1 MDLNSKKD
9 TLEYFSKK
17 YKSGISNLILLLNS
31 DIIDNKIEK
40 IKFLDLIAIIKK
52 DGFKNL
58 TKIMNENINE
68 YSNKVFKN
76 FIDIFFEAS
85 KKYDQYNE
93 LKTPNNVKFRDYME
107 IESKKTI
114 KQDFDNFVNI
124 LINSNQKFDIKVI
137 DKISKNLNINYELS
151 KEDIK
156 NHWYKNTFYY
166 LKNQFSDNPL
176 KINSS
181 SKEFDKFFISNLKN
195 NSDNFI
201 NSLEKLGNK
210 YSNTDQFKHIINLI
224 NNTIENN
231 NKKIN
236 KIDNIINILADINDK
251 TLYKIDL
258 LKEKINKNEIIYNEF
273 KEKSDNQ
280 DINKNKLIE
289 ANLMKEE
296 LNREINSNINEI
308 IELNKKL
315 EKNIKNLNPFNEYNI
330 DR

>member
-17 YKSGISNLILLLNS
+17 YKSGISNLTLLLNS

-68 YSNKVFKN
+68 YSNKGFKN

-85 KKYDQYNE
+85 KKYNQYNE
-93 LKTPNNVKFRDYME
+93 LKNSNNFKFLDYME
-107 IESKKTI
+107 EKSKKTI
-114 KQDFDNFVNI
+114 KEDFKNFVEI
-124 LINSNQKFDIKVI
+124 IINSNKKFDITLI
-137 DKISKNLNINYELS
+137 DKISKNLNIDYQLS
-151 KEDIK
+151 KTDIK
-156 NHWYKNTFYY
+156 NHWYQNTFYY
-166 LKNQFSDNPL
+166 LKNQFNNNDF
-176 KINSS
+176 K
-181 SKEFDKFFISNLKN
+181 KFDKFFISNLKN
-195 NSDNFI
+195 NSNEFI
-201 NSLEKLGNK
+201 NSLENLGTEYN
-210 YSNTDQFKHIINLI
+210 NTNQFKNIINLI
-224 NNTIENN
+224 NHTIEN

-273 KEKSDNQ
+273 KEKFDNQ

-315 EKNIKNLNPFNEYNI
+315 EKNIKNLNPLNEYNI